1 MNLRIA
7 RVVLVYAVFASG
19 WILFSDSLVNVWLSD
34 PDAIAAASTLKGWVF
49 VAVTSLLLWV
59 LLRRQLPGGT
69 PAPSARRGAG
79 VRALVLPFVL
89 FALGVG
95 ALGYG
100 SAVFTLRERN
110 TQEYRRL
117 EAIADLKSGQ
127 LSQWLDERR
136 AGARAVAG
144 NSGLSALHEKW
155 RREHDEEARAG
166 VLAALDSM
174 RSAYHYGRVA
184 LVDGEGQQLLTTGE
198 SFVPGPILMD
208 AVRRALKGGQV
219 VETSFYRDVASRLSD
234 PVHLDFVVPMATRPG
249 VPPLVLV
256 LQVDPARSLF
266 GYLNTWPVPSRT
278 AETLLFRRDGNDLL
292 FISPLRHRP
301 GPPLSERI
309 PLSRRDLFS
318 VMLAEH
324 PERVGRAFEALDYR
338 GLSIVGAGRQIPGT
352 DWLMVVKID
361 QDEIREASRGL
372 ILWIILASGFALFAF
387 CVAGGL
393 IMMRRELAQARRR
406 EEAQGRQLRELQLL
420 DAIADGSTDSIFV
433 KDVDGQYLFVS
444 REVSRLSGR
453 SAEELLGRDDA
464 HLFAPDEAAHARRN
478 DQAVMAANA
487 VMTFEELLK
496 TPGGLRTFSV
506 TKGPLHGPDGKVTG
520 VFGIARDVTALRRD
534 EEALREREEIYSAI
548 VNQARDGIVLLDMQS
563 WCFTEFNDAACHSL
577 GYSREEFGRLTVHD
591 IQGGLAAEE
600 LEALLRSVETRG
612 EARNFDSIHRRAD
625 GSLRHVELSYRAIEI
640 RGRSYLAGIW
650 RDIDDKRRAAE
661 QLLKLSL
668 AVEQSPVSVIITNTG
683 GMIEYVNRA
692 FVERSGYPVEEVV
705 GKQAGFLRS
714 GQTPESTYQALWA
727 ALKAGEAWE
736 GEFINR
742 RRDGGLM
749 VEFSRICPIVQPDGR
764 VSHYLS
770 VQEDIT
776 ERKQVDAELARYRDQ
791 LEQRVAERT
800 GQLEQANLVL
810 SQRSV
815 ELEVAKEQSDAASRA
830 KSAFLANMS
839 HEIRT
844 PMNVIVGMIHLLRR
858 SVADEEAQG
867 RLQKASDAAGHLLTI
882 INDILDLSKIEAGK
896 LTLDEVNFRLED
908 VVRKAC
914 ALVADRA
921 CQKGLEVVVDVDAVP
936 DLLCGDATRLG
947 QMFVNY
953 LGNAVKFTDAG
964 VILLRARTEDENADS
979 VMLRFEVIDT
989 GIGIDEDTRARLFVP
1004 FEQADSSTT
1013 RRFGGTGLG
1022 LAITSHLA
1030 RLMGGEAG
1038 VDSEPGRGSNFW
1050 LTVRLARGADGAGRT
1065 QPLPALHVLLVDDA
1079 SAARQAVGAMLTT
1092 LGVRVVSCESGSAA
1106 LVEVKSAE
1114 QNGDPFDVVLLDAG
1128 MAVMD
1133 GVQTA
1138 ERLGQLG
1145 LMAPPRWILLTSGDD
1160 QRQRQRA
1167 QQHGAAG
1174 VLAKPVILSSL
1185 GAVLKACLNSAEVP
1199 AASAILELPGEAA
1212 LAREHRD
1219 ARILLVEDSPVNQ
1232 EVALSLLEGV
1242 GLKVDLAENGAKA
1255 VEALGEPGPGGESPY
1270 DLILMDMQ
1278 MPVMDGLEATCEI
1291 RRRGHARVSI
1301 IAMTANAFGEDR
1313 QRCLEAGM
1321 NDHVPKPVDPAMLYS
1336 KMLQWL
1342 PQAETPAGA
1351 EPAPRAEAVP
1361 VAAPDIRTQLD
1372 QIPGLDVAYGLK
1384 NLRGRIPNYLRL
1396 LRKYAEGHAGDV
1408 DRIRAERAAGNMPE
1422 LRRLAHSLKGVSGMI
1437 GAVGIQ
1443 AAAVEFEA
1451 AILGELDAATVDTR
1465 LEAVAGA
1472 LAATVAAILQLP
1484 EEARPVEDPAPDMQ
1498 RVAELFGRLETMLA
1512 EGDVT
1517 VMSVARESGGLL
1529 RAGLGADAARFERA
1543 LDDYDFSNALALLR
1557 NHRP

>member
-1185 GAVLKACLNSAEVP
+1185 GAVLKV
-1199 AASAILELPGEAA
+1199 
-1212 LAREHRD
+1212 
-1219 ARILLVEDSPVNQ
+1219 
-1232 EVALSLLEGV
+1232 
-1242 GLKVDLAENGAKA
+1242 
-1255 VEALGEPGPGGESPY
+1255 
-1270 DLILMDMQ
+1270 
-1278 MPVMDGLEATCEI
+1278 
-1291 RRRGHARVSI
+1291 
-1301 IAMTANAFGEDR
+1301 
-1313 QRCLEAGM
+1313 
-1321 NDHVPKPVDPAMLYS
+1321 
-1336 KMLQWL
+1336 
-1342 PQAETPAGA
+1342 
-1351 EPAPRAEAVP
+1351 
-1361 VAAPDIRTQLD
+1361 
-1372 QIPGLDVAYGLK
+1372 
-1384 NLRGRIPNYLRL
+1384 
-1396 LRKYAEGHAGDV
+1396 
-1408 DRIRAERAAGNMPE
+1408 
-1422 LRRLAHSLKGVSGMI
+1422 
-1437 GAVGIQ
+1437 
-1443 AAAVEFEA
+1443 
-1451 AILGELDAATVDTR
+1451 
-1465 LEAVAGA
+1465 
-1472 LAATVAAILQLP
+1472 
-1484 EEARPVEDPAPDMQ
+1484 
-1498 RVAELFGRLETMLA
+1498 
-1512 EGDVT
+1512 
-1517 VMSVARESGGLL
+1517 
-1529 RAGLGADAARFERA
+1529 
-1543 LDDYDFSNALALLR
+1543 
-1557 NHRP
+1557 

>member
-19 WILFSDSLVNVWLSD
+19 WILFSDSLVSVWLSD
-34 PDAIAAASTLKGWVF
+34 PDSIAAASTLKGWVF
-49 VAVTSLLLWV
+49 VAVTSLLLWA
-59 LLRRQLPGGT
+59 LLHRQMPGGMS
-69 PAPSARRGAG
+69 APSARRGAG
-79 VRALVLPFVL
+79 VRALVLPFML
-89 FALGVG
+89 FALGVV
-95 ALGYG
+95 ALAYG

-110 TQEYRRL
+110 TQEFRRL

-136 AGARAVAG
+136 ADARAVAG

-166 VLAALDSM
+166 VLAALDSV

-208 AVRRALKGGQV
+208 AVRRALREGQA
-219 VETSFYRDVASRLSD
+219 VETGFYRDVAGRLND

-249 VPPLVLV
+249 VPPLALV
-256 LQVDPARSLF
+256 LQANPALF
-266 GYLNTWPVPSRT
+266 LFDYLNTWPVPSRT
-278 AETLLFRRDGNDLL
+278 AETLLFRRDGGDLL

-309 PLSRRDLFS
+309 PFSRRDAFS
-318 VMLAEH
+318 VMLAEN
-324 PERVGRAFEALDYR
+324 PERAGRAFEALDYR
-338 GLSIVGAGRQIPGT
+338 GMPIVGVGRQIPGT

-372 ILWIILASGFALFAF
+372 IWWIILASGFALFAF
-387 CVAGGL
+387 CVAGVL
-393 IMMRRELAQARRR
+393 IMMRRELAQAHRR
-406 EEAQGRQLRELQLL
+406 EEVQGRQLRELQLL
-420 DAIADGSTDSIFV
+420 DAIAEGSTDAIFV
-433 KDVDGQYLFVS
+433 KDVDGRYLFVS
-444 REVSRLSGR
+444 REVSRLSGIGV
-453 SAEELLGRDDA
+453 EDLIGRDDA
-464 HLFAPDEAAHARRN
+464 HLLTPDEAAYARQT

-487 VMTFEELLK
+487 VMTYEEVLN
-496 TPGGLRTFSV
+496 TPGGRCTFSV
-506 TKGPLHGPDGKVTG
+506 TKGPLHGPDGKVAG

-548 VNQARDGIVLLDMQS
+548 VNQATDGIVLLDMQS
-563 WCFTEFNDAACHSL
+563 RRFTEFNDAACHSL
-577 GYSREEFGRLTVHD
+577 GYSREEFARLTVQD
-591 IQGGLAAEE
+591 IQGGLSPEE
-600 LEALLRSVETRG
+600 LEALLRSIETRG
-612 EARNFDSIHRRAD
+612 ETRNFDSIHRRAD
-625 GSLRHVELSYRAIEI
+625 GSLRQVELSYRAIEI

-650 RDIDDKRRAAE
+650 RDIDEKRRAAE

-668 AVEQSPVSVIITNTG
+668 AVEQSPVGVVITNTEG
-683 GMIEYVNRA
+683 TIEYVNRA

-705 GKQAGFLRS
+705 GNRAGFLKS
-714 GQTPESTYQALWA
+714 GQTPAATYQALWA

-742 RRDGGLM
+742 RRDGRLM

-810 SQRSV
+810 SQRSA
-815 ELEVAKEQSDAASRA
+815 ELEIAKEQSDAANRA

-844 PMNVIVGMIHLLRR
+844 PMNAIIGMIHLLRR

-921 CQKGLEVVVDVDAVP
+921 CQKGLEVVVDVDDVP
-936 DLLCGDATRLG
+936 DRLCGDATRLG
-947 QMFVNY
+947 QMLVNY

-979 VMLRFEVIDT
+979 IMLRFEVIDT

-1030 RLMGGEAG
+1030 RLMGGQAG
-1038 VDSEPGRGSNFW
+1038 VESELGRGSNFW
-1050 LTVRLARGADGAGRT
+1050 LTVRLARGARGAWRT
-1065 QPLPALHVLLVDDA
+1065 QPLPALLVDDVP
-1079 SAARQAVGAMLTT
+1079 AARQAVGAMLTT
-1092 LGVRVVSCESGSAA
+1092 LGVRVVSCDSGPAA
-1106 LVEVKSAE
+1106 LVAVKRAE
-1114 QNGDPFDVVLLDAG
+1114 QNGDPFDFVLLDAG

-1138 ERLGQLG
+1138 ERLGQLD

-1160 QRQRQRA
+1160 LRQQERA
-1167 QQHGAAG
+1167 HQSGAAG

-1185 GAVLKACLNSAEVP
+1185 GAAIKACLNHAEVP
-1199 AASAILELPGEAA
+1199 APSAILELPGEAV
-1212 LAREHRD
+1212 LARERRG

-1242 GLKVDLAENGAKA
+1242 GLRVDLAENGEKA
-1255 VEALGEPGPGGESPY
+1255 VEALGTPGPGGESPY
-1270 DLILMDMQ
+1270 SLILMDMQ
-1278 MPVMDGLEATCEI
+1278 MPVMDGLEATREI

-1321 NDHVPKPVDPAMLYS
+1321 NDHLPKPVDPAMLYS

-1342 PQAETPAGA
+1342 PQAASPAVA
-1351 EPAPRAEAVP
+1351 EPAPPAEAVQA
-1361 VAAPDIRTQLD
+1361 AAPDIRTQLD

-1396 LRKYAEGHAGDV
+1396 LRKYAEGHAGDA
-1408 DRIRAERAAGNMPE
+1408 DRIRAELAARNMPE

-1437 GAVGIQ
+1437 GAVGVQ
-1443 AAAVEFEA
+1443 GAAAELEA
-1451 AILGELDAATVDTR
+1451 AIREELGAATIDTR

-1472 LAATVAAILQLP
+1472 LAATVSAILQLP
-1484 EEARPVEDPAPDMQ
+1484 EEALPVEDPAPDMQ
-1498 RVAELFGRLETMLA
+1498 RVAELLGRLETMLA
-1512 EGDVT
+1512 EGDVA
-1517 VMSVARESGGLL
+1517 VMRVARESGGLL
-1529 RAGLGADAARFERA
+1529 RAGLGANAVRFEQA

-1557 NHRP
+1557 THKP

>member
-266 GYLNTWPVPSRT
+266 DYLNTWPVPSRT

-1351 EPAPRAEAVP
+1351 EPAPRAEAVQ

>member
-266 GYLNTWPVPSRT
+266 DYLNTWPVPSRT
-278 AETLLFRRDGNDLL
+278 AETLLFRRDGGDLL

-309 PLSRRDLFS
+309 PLSRRDAFS

-776 ERKQVDAELARYRDQ
+776 ERKQADAELARYRDQ

-810 SQRSV
+810 SQRSA
-815 ELEVAKEQSDAASRA
+815 ELEIAKEQSDAANRA

-844 PMNVIVGMIHLLRR
+844 PMNAIIGMIHLLRR

-882 INDILDLSKIEAGK
+882 INDILDISKIEAGK

-1351 EPAPRAEAVP
+1351 EPAPRAEAVQ